1 MGPLVA
7 CVYVADKAL
16 PLHDTYIHTYHENLS
31 AHSTFYF
38 FFNLVESGKFYF
50 DQLAQC
56 HCAFIS
62 RQIDTF
68 IMKPRKTY
76 V

>member
-38 FFNLVESGKFYF
+38 FFLIWLKVAN
-50 DQLAQC
+50 
-56 HCAFIS
+56 FILINS
-62 RQIDTF
+62 PNVTAHSYLDKLTHLL
-68 IMKPRKTY
+68 
-76 V
+76 